1 MCCQS
6 QIRTL
11 HLCHS
16 RPDSLLHDSGLNL
29 IQMHHVSRNGTL
41 QKNDYIKF
49 SDSNLETFTIPG
61 LQKHEN
67 EVHCSLETTTNDRH
81 LFYEL
86 FIKPKLSILKC
97 LLYTSFTIIVISI
110 WSLGAGIRIR
120 TRSTQREAVGGHGKK
135 MAICKPK
142 REHPEETE
150 PAPTLILGFQS
161 AGL

>member
-1 MCCQS
+1 MCRQS

-16 RPDSLLHDSGLNL
+16 RPGSLLRDSGLNL

-41 QKNDYIKF
+41 QKNDYVKF
-49 SDSNLETFTIPG
+49 SDSNLERFTIPG

-67 EVHCSLETTTNDRH
+67 EVHCSLETTTNDRP

-97 LLYTSFTIIVISI
+97 LLYTSFTNYCDFNLESGS
-110 WSLGAGIRIR
+110 WNKNQDAQHTERGRGR
-120 TRSTQREAVGGHGKK
+120 TRQKDGQFAS
-135 MAICKPK
+135 
-142 REHPEETE
+142 
-150 PAPTLILGFQS
+150 
-161 AGL
+161 